1 MQVLT
6 RSLSAFWNSPRWVN
20 FVANAFAALGIAVFG
35 VIAAWWLSER
45 SMFRIQEV
53 RVTATKGFE
62 LKHVAL
68 GPLQQQLKGYLESEP
83 TASFFRLRL
92 DKVRE
97 LSEGVSWVRHA
108 RVRRVWPNRLEI
120 SVEEHEALALW
131 DDGRIVNTFGELFS
145 ANLDEAEEEGA
156 LPEFSGP
163 LGSEKLVLSRYAEL
177 RRLLVPLN
185 VQPTALTLSSRQAW
199 EAQLDDGSKL
209 LMGREQ
215 GLPIDER
222 VKRWVTAYPEAKA
235 KLNGRAELIDLRYPN
250 GFALGELTNVSESRT
265 KP

>member
-1 MQVLT
+1 MQIVART
-6 RSLSAFWNSPRWVN
+6 LSGFWNNPRWVS
-20 FVANAFAALGIAVFG
+20 FAANAFTALGLLVLMG
-35 VIAAWWLSER
+35 SAAWWLSER
-45 SMFRIQEV
+45 PMFRIKEV
-53 RVTATKGFE
+53 RVTATRGFE

-68 GPLQQQLKGYLESEP
+68 GPLQQQLKGYLESER
-83 TASFFRLRL
+83 TASFFMLNL

-97 LSEGVSWVRHA
+97 LSEGASWVRHA

-145 ANLDEAEEEGA
+145 ANLDEAEEDGA

-163 LGSEKLVLSRYAEL
+163 LGTERLVVSRYAEL

-185 VQPTALTLSSRQAW
+185 VQPLALTLSSRQAW
-199 EAQLDDGSKL
+199 EAQLNDGSKL

-215 GLPIDER
+215 GLPIEER
-222 VKRWVTAYPEAKA
+222 VRRWVGAYPEAKA

-265 KP
+265 TQ

>member
-1 MQVLT
+1 MQIFT
-6 RSLSAFWNSPRWVN
+6 RSLFVFWNSPRWVS
-20 FVANAFAALGIAVFG
+20 FVANAMMALSLLALVGT
-35 VIAAWWLSER
+35 AAWWLSER
-45 SMFRIQEV
+45 SMFRIKEV
-53 RVTATKGFE
+53 RVKASPGFE

-68 GPLQQQLKGYLESEP
+68 GPLQQQLKGYLESDRS
-83 TASFFRLRL
+83 ASFFRLKL
-92 DKVRE
+92 DTVRE
-97 LSEGVSWVRHA
+97 LAEGVAWVRHA

-145 ANLDEAEEEGA
+145 ANLDEAEEDGA

-163 LGSEKLVLSRYAEL
+163 DGSERMVVSRYAEL
-177 RRLLVPLN
+177 RRLLIPLN
-185 VQPTALTLSSRQAW
+185 VQPLALSLSSRQAW
-199 EAQLDDGSKL
+199 EAQLNDGSKL

-222 VKRWVTAYPEAKA
+222 VRRWVAAYPEAKA

-265 KP
+265 TQ

>member
-1 MQVLT
+1 MQAFT
-6 RSLSAFWNSPRWVN
+6 RSFSVYWNSPRWVG
-20 FVANAFAALGIAVFG
+20 FTANILVTLGFLVLLSS
-35 VIAAWWLSER
+35 AAWWLSER
-45 SMFRIQEV
+45 SMFRIKEV
-53 RVTATKGFE
+53 RVTASPGFE

-68 GPLQQQLKGYLESEP
+68 GPLQQQLKGYLESERS
-83 TASFFRLRL
+83 ASFFRLSL

-97 LSEGVSWVRHA
+97 LSEGVSWVRHS
-108 RVRRVWPNRLEI
+108 RVRRIWPNRLEI

-131 DDGRIVNTFGELFS
+131 DDGRIVSTFGELFS
-145 ANLDEAEEEGA
+145 ANLDEAEEDGA

-163 LGSEKLVLSRYAEL
+163 LGSERLVVSRYAEL

-185 VQPTALTLSSRQAW
+185 VQPVALTLSSRQAW
-199 EAQLDDGSKL
+199 EAQLNDGSKL

-222 VKRWVTAYPEAKA
+222 VRRWVSAYPEAKA

-265 KP
+265 TQ

>member
-1 MQVLT
+1 MQFVART
-6 RSLSAFWNSPRWVN
+6 LSVFWNNPRWVS
-20 FVANAFAALGIAVFG
+20 FAANASTALGLLVLMG
-35 VIAAWWLSER
+35 SAAWWLSER
-45 SMFRIQEV
+45 PVFRIKEV
-53 RVTATKGFE
+53 QVAATRGFE

-68 GPLQQQLKGYLESEP
+68 GPLQQQLKGYLESER
-83 TASFFRLRL
+83 TASFFRLNL

-97 LSEGVSWVRHA
+97 LSEGASWVRHA

-145 ANLDEAEEEGA
+145 ANLDEAEEDGA

-163 LGSEKLVLSRYAEL
+163 LGTERLVVSRYAEL
-177 RRLLVPLN
+177 RRLLLPLN
-185 VQPTALTLSSRQAW
+185 VHPLALTLSSRQAW
-199 EAQLDDGSKL
+199 EAQLNDGSKL

-215 GLPIDER
+215 GLPIEER
-222 VKRWVTAYPEAKA
+222 VRRWVGAYPQAKA

-265 KP
+265 TQ